1 MNIAHFFT
9 ILRIFIIPLF
19 PLFYLKYQWLG
30 IPAIYLPYI
39 LLVILVLCELTDIID
54 GFLARRKN
62 QVTDLGKVLDPM
74 ADSITRIIVFF
85 TYTQGWIAAP
95 LLLVFVFL
103 YREFIITTLRT
114 VCAFEG
120 FALGARKSG
129 KTKAIIQA
137 AVNIFIVVLM
147 IPFTLGTLSLHTLR
161 FISISAIAFAAFFS
175 AMTAVEYIYAH
186 RDYLKKIL
194 SGGGD
199 KS

>member
-9 ILRIFIIPLF
+9 VLRIFIIPLF
-19 PLFYLKYQWLG
+19 PTLYLKYQWFG
-30 IPAIYLPYI
+30 IPPIYLPYFLLII
-39 LLVILVLCELTDIID
+39 LILCEMTDVID

-85 TYTQGWIAAP
+85 TFTQGWIAAP

-114 VCAFEG
+114 ICAFEG
-120 FALGARKSG
+120 FALAARKSG
-129 KTKAIIQA
+129 KTKAFIQA
-137 AVNIFIVVLM
+137 SVNIFIVILM
-147 IPFTLGTLSLHTLR
+147 IPYTLGHLSLDLLR
-161 FISISAIAFAAFFS
+161 WISLLAISFAAFFS
-175 AMTAVEYIYAH
+175 ALTAVEYIYAN
-186 RDYLKKIL
+186 RYYLKKIL
-194 SGGGD
+194 SGQSD

>member
-9 ILRIFIIPLF
+9 VLRIFIIPLF

-30 IPAIYLPYI
+30 ISIIYLPYI
-39 LLVILVLCELTDIID
+39 LLVILIICELTDIID

-74 ADSITRIIVFF
+74 ADSITRILVFF
-85 TYTQGWIAAP
+85 TFTQGFIAVP

-114 VCAFEG
+114 ICAFEG

-137 AVNIFIVVLM
+137 MVNIFIVILM
-147 IPFTLGTLSLHTLR
+147 IPYTLGYLGLEALR
-161 FISISAIAFAAFFS
+161 FISITAIAFAAFFS
-175 AMTAVEYIYAH
+175 ALTAIEYIYAH
-186 RDYLKKIL
+186 RHYLKRII
-194 SGGGD
+194 SGERY